1 MDLLRAIW
9 RILSGISKV
18 ITVLVPLLFVGVF
31 FVALSVSLSETV
43 PEPLPERAGLL
54 IAPKGRLVENK
65 TPLEPVDALFASELS
80 GEVLLSSLIQAIDE
94 AANDPR
100 ITSLV
105 IDLEDLAGPSTSQS
119 MEIIEAMERFSEA
132 GKPMVAVGDY
142 FSQSHYLL
150 ASQAD
155 EIILHPEGGVSLMG
169 FGVYRTYLKQFLDNI
184 RVKFHVFRAGEN
196 KSAVEPYLRDD
207 MSPQEKVVVARWLN
221 SLWDD
226 YATQVETG
234 RGKAAGELTQFI
246 NDFPARLEAQ
256 GGDLA
261 RVFLE
266 EGYVDALLSGDA
278 TEARVTE
285 IVDAVD
291 AEGDVELV
299 GLRRYLMDVRQPMN
313 DASATIAVV
322 PVEGTLIPGESI
334 QGSAGSETIVEQLED
349 AMEAEV
355 AAVVLRINSGGGSV
369 FASEEIRA
377 KVQEISQEGIPVV
390 ASMGGAAAS
399 GGYWIAAE
407 TDQIWA
413 MPTTIT
419 GSIGAFSVFPT
430 IEGVFDYFGATVDG
444 VGTTNMASGFD
455 PAQPLDE
462 NTRRI
467 FQVVIDGIYQEFLN
481 LVADG
486 RDMTVDEVDAIAGG
500 KVWIGRQALEIGLVD
515 NLGSLNDAI
524 EAAAELAGVDDY
536 EAERF
541 GTPISPQQLVL
552 EELGKNLQVSMPRT
566 VQNALVW
573 IAPLQAPLAE
583 LSQLQDPKHV
593 YLQCFGCTYA
603 GQH

>member
-278 TEARVTE
+278 MEARVTE

-390 ASMGGAAAS
+390 ASMSGAAAS

-593 YLQCFGCTYA
+593 YLQCFDCTYA

>member
-278 TEARVTE
+278 MEARVTE

-291 AEGDVELV
+291 AGGDVELV
-299 GLRRYLMDVRQPMN
+299 GLRRT
-313 DASATIAVV
+313 S
-322 PVEGTLIPGESI
+322 
-334 QGSAGSETIVEQLED
+334 
-349 AMEAEV
+349 
-355 AAVVLRINSGGGSV
+355 
-369 FASEEIRA
+369 
-377 KVQEISQEGIPVV
+377 
-390 ASMGGAAAS
+390 
-399 GGYWIAAE
+399 
-407 TDQIWA
+407 
-413 MPTTIT
+413 
-419 GSIGAFSVFPT
+419 
-430 IEGVFDYFGATVDG
+430 
-444 VGTTNMASGFD
+444 
-455 PAQPLDE
+455 
-462 NTRRI
+462 TR
-467 FQVVIDGIYQEFLN
+467 
-481 LVADG
+481 
-486 RDMTVDEVDAIAGG
+486 
-500 KVWIGRQALEIGLVD
+500 
-515 NLGSLNDAI
+515 
-524 EAAAELAGVDDY
+524 
-536 EAERF
+536 
-541 GTPISPQQLVL
+541 
-552 EELGKNLQVSMPRT
+552 
-566 VQNALVW
+566 
-573 IAPLQAPLAE
+573 
-583 LSQLQDPKHV
+583 
-593 YLQCFGCTYA
+593 
-603 GQH
+603 

>member
-9 RILSGISKV
+9 RILSGISKA
-18 ITVLVPLLFVGVF
+18 ITVLVPLLFLGIF
-31 FVALSVSLSETV
+31 ITAFSISLSETV

-54 IAPKGRLVENK
+54 ISPKWRLVESR
-65 TPLEPVDALFASELS
+65 TPLEPVDALFASELA
-80 GEVLLSSLIQAIDE
+80 GEVLLSSLIEAIDE
-94 AANDPR
+94 AATDSR
-100 ITSLV
+100 ITSIVL
-105 IDLEDLAGPSTSQS
+105 DLEDLAGPSTSQS
-119 MEIIEAMERFSEA
+119 MEIIQAIERFSA
-132 GKPMVAVGDY
+132 SGKPIVAVGDY

-150 ASQAD
+150 AAQAD
-155 EIILHPEGGVSLMG
+155 EIILHPEGGISLMG

-207 MSPQEKVVVARWLN
+207 MSPQERIVVARWLN

-226 YATQVETG
+226 YTAQVEKG
-234 RGKAAGELTQFI
+234 RGKSEGDVTAFV
-246 NDFPARLEAQ
+246 NDFPARLEAN

-261 RVFLE
+261 QVFLQ
-266 EGYVDALLSGDA
+266 EGYVDALLSGDEV
-278 TEARVTE
+278 EARVTE

-291 AEGDVELV
+291 DDGDVALV
-299 GLRRYLMDVRQPMN
+299 GLRRYLIDIRQPS
-313 DASATIAVV
+313 DETLATIAVV

-334 QGSAGSETIVEQLED
+334 QGSAGSETIVNQLTE
-349 AMEAEV
+349 AMESD
-355 AAVVLRINSGGGSV
+355 AAAIVLRINSGGGSV
-369 FASEEIRA
+369 FASEEIRT
-377 KVQEISQEGIPVV
+377 KVQEISEAGVPVV
-390 ASMGGAAAS
+390 SSMGGAAAS

-413 MPTTIT
+413 LPTTIT

-430 IEGVFDYFGATVDG
+430 IEGVFDYFGASVDG

-467 FQVVIDGIYQEFLN
+467 FQAMIDGIYNEFLG

-486 RDMTVDEVDAIAGG
+486 RDMTVEQVDAIAGG

-515 NLGSLNDAI
+515 ELGGLNDAI
-524 EAAAELAGVDDY
+524 RAAAELAGLDDY
-536 EAERF
+536 KAERF
-541 GTPISPQQLVL
+541 GAPISPQQLVL
-552 EELGKNLQVSMPRT
+552 EELGKNLEVAMPTT

-573 IAPLQAPLAE
+573 LAPLQEPLVT
-583 LSQLQDPKHV
+583 LSQLQDPKHI
-593 YLQCFGCTYA
+593 YLQCFDCNYA
-603 GQH
+603 SQH

>member
-184 RVKFHVFRAGEN
+184 RIKFHVFRAGEN

-278 TEARVTE
+278 MEARVTE

-593 YLQCFGCTYA
+593 YLQCFDCTYA

>member
-278 TEARVTE
+278 MEARVTE

-291 AEGDVELV
+291 TEGDVELV

-390 ASMGGAAAS
+390 ASMSGAAAS

-593 YLQCFGCTYA
+593 YLQCFDCTYA

>member
-278 TEARVTE
+278 MEARVTE

-593 YLQCFGCTYA
+593 YLQCFDCTYA

>member
-65 TPLEPVDALFASELS
+65 TPLEPVDALFASELF

-207 MSPQEKVVVARWLN
+207 MSPQERVVVARWLN

-278 TEARVTE
+278 MEARVTE

-467 FQVVIDGIYQEFLN
+467 FQVVIDGIYLEFLN

-500 KVWIGRQALEIGLVD
+500 KVWIGRQALDIGLVD

-593 YLQCFGCTYA
+593 YLQCFDCTYA

>member
-18 ITVLVPLLFVGVF
+18 ITVLVPLLFVGI
-31 FVALSVSLSETV
+31 FVAALSVSLSETV

-54 IAPKGRLVENK
+54 IAPQGRLVENK
-65 TPLEPVDALFASELS
+65 TPLEPVDALFASELA
-80 GEVLLSSLIQAIDE
+80 GETLLSSLIEAIDE
-94 AANDPR
+94 AANDTR
-100 ITSLV
+100 ITSIV
-105 IDLEDLAGPSTSQS
+105 IDLEDLSGPSTSQS
-119 MEIIEAMERFSEA
+119 MEIIEAIERFSET
-132 GKPMVAVGDY
+132 GKPVVAVGDY

-207 MSPQEKVVVARWLN
+207 MSPQEREVVARWLN

-226 YATQVETG
+226 YAAQVERG
-234 RGKAAGELTQFI
+234 RGKAAGDLTKFI

-261 RVFLE
+261 KVFLE
-266 EGYVDALLSGDA
+266 EGYVDTLLSGDA
-278 TEARVTE
+278 MDARVTE

-291 AEGDVELV
+291 EEGEVELV
-299 GLRRYLMDVRQPMN
+299 GLRRYLLDVRQSFN
-313 DASATIAVV
+313 DARPTIAVV

-349 AMEAEV
+349 AMDAEV

-377 KVQEISQEGIPVV
+377 KVQEISQAGIPVV

-413 MPTTIT
+413 LPTTIT

-430 IEGVFDYFGATVDG
+430 VEGVFDYFGATVDG

-486 RDMTVDEVDAIAGG
+486 RDMTVEDVDAIAGG

-515 NLGSLNDAI
+515 KLGSLNDAI

-536 EAERF
+536 AAERF

-552 EELGKNLQVSMPRT
+552 EELGKNLQVSMPMT
-566 VQNALVW
+566 VENALVW
-573 IAPLQAPLAE
+573 IAPLQEPLAE
-583 LSQLQDPKHV
+583 LSRLQDPKHV
-593 YLQCFGCTYA
+593 YLQCFDCKYA

>member
-9 RILSGISKV
+9 RILSGISKA
-18 ITVLVPLLFVGVF
+18 ITVLVPVLFLGIF
-31 FVALSVSLSETV
+31 ITAFSISLSETV

-54 IAPKGRLVENK
+54 VSPKGRLVESR
-65 TPLEPVDALFASELS
+65 TPLELVDALFASELA
-80 GEVLLSSLIQAIDE
+80 GEVLLSSLIEAIDE
-94 AANDPR
+94 AATDSR
-100 ITSLV
+100 ITSIVL
-105 IDLEDLAGPSTSQS
+105 DLEDLAGPSTSQS
-119 MEIIEAMERFSEA
+119 MEIIQAIERFSA
-132 GKPMVAVGDY
+132 SRKPIVAVSDY

-150 ASQAD
+150 AAQAD
-155 EIILHPEGGVSLMG
+155 EIILHPEGGISLMG

-207 MSPQEKVVVARWLN
+207 MSPQERIVVARWLN

-226 YATQVETG
+226 YTAQVEKG
-234 RGKAAGELTQFI
+234 RGKSEGDVTAFV
-246 NDFPARLEAQ
+246 NDFPARLEAN

-261 RVFLE
+261 QVFLQ
-266 EGYVDALLSGDA
+266 EGYVDALLSGDEV
-278 TEARVTE
+278 EARVTE

-291 AEGDVELV
+291 DDGDVALV
-299 GLRRYLMDVRQPMN
+299 GLRRYLIDIRQPS
-313 DASATIAVV
+313 DETLATIAVV

-334 QGSAGSETIVEQLED
+334 QGSAGSETIVNQLTE
-349 AMEAEV
+349 AMESD
-355 AAVVLRINSGGGSV
+355 AAAIVLRINSGGGSV
-369 FASEEIRA
+369 FASEEIRT
-377 KVQEISQEGIPVV
+377 KVQEISEAGVPVV
-390 ASMGGAAAS
+390 SSMGGAAAS

-413 MPTTIT
+413 LPTTIT

-430 IEGVFDYFGATVDG
+430 IEGVFDYFGASVDG

-467 FQVVIDGIYQEFLN
+467 FQAMIDGIYNEFLG

-486 RDMTVDEVDAIAGG
+486 RDMTVEQVDAIAGG

-515 NLGSLNDAI
+515 ELGGLNDAI
-524 EAAAELAGVDDY
+524 RAAAELAGLDDY
-536 EAERF
+536 KAERF
-541 GTPISPQQLVL
+541 GAPISPQQLVL
-552 EELGKNLQVSMPRT
+552 EELGKNLEVAMPAT

-573 IAPLQAPLAE
+573 LAPLQEPLVT
-583 LSQLQDPKHV
+583 LSQLQDPKHI
-593 YLQCFGCTYA
+593 YLQCFDCNYA
-603 GQH
+603 SQH

>member
-278 TEARVTE
+278 MEARVTE

-390 ASMGGAAAS
+390 ASMSGAAAS

-583 LSQLQDPKHV
+583 LSLLQDPKHV
-593 YLQCFGCTYA
+593 YLQCFDCTYA